1 MANKPKT
8 GNEIRQSYIDF
19 FIGKKHH
26 FVRSSSLVPGGDATL
41 LFTNAG
47 MVQFKDVFLGT
58 DQRKYKRATNSQ
70 KCMRV
75 AGKHNDLEDVGQ
87 DDTHHTFFEM
97 MGNWSFGDYYKKEAI
112 SYAWELLTEI
122 WELPKDRL
130 YATVFKDELGQIPTD
145 EEAVE
150 YWAEQPGFSMD
161 RLFYLGRKEN
171 FWEMGDTGPC
181 GPCSEIHYDLRPEEG
196 PVTDKAV
203 LDTDRFTE
211 IWNLVF
217 IQYNRKGPDKL
228 DPLPRKHVDTGL
240 GLDRVVAILQNVSSN
255 YRTDLLLPL
264 VEAVQE
270 LTGDSDQE
278 RDQNF
283 TPYRVIADHA
293 RAAAFLIA
301 DGVVPG
307 NMGRNYIC
315 RMIIR
320 RGYRFGGHVGLHSPF
335 LGRIAELAVDL
346 YQDAYPEL
354 KQNRKIILNTITR
367 EEEQFQQTLE
377 NATLHLEDLLN
388 ELKVGETLPG
398 EVAANLYTT
407 FGMPL
412 EITRDIAKERGLAVD
427 QEGFRKAMELHRVNS
442 GAGHAM
448 GDIGGEE
455 VEFYRELLNNLQKD
469 NKLDSGGVLYNPY
482 EELTVQGPI
491 LALIKNGKAVETAKE
506 KDQVQIILAKTP
518 FYMES
523 GGQVSDTGTI
533 EGDNW
538 SIVVQDI
545 YQPAAGMIVHKG
557 IVQHGNPKSGDQA
570 TAKVDQK
577 RRQDIIRNH
586 TATHLLHAALDKIVG
601 EHARQAGS
609 LVAPDH
615 LRFDFTHN
623 QALTDEQILAVEE
636 EVNRRIL
643 EDHPL
648 DIKQKPLQ
656 EAIDEGARALFG
668 EKYSDVVR
676 TIKMGD
682 FSYELC
688 GGTHCSRSSEVG
700 LFLITSEGSTAA
712 GIRRIEAVTGSAAY
726 QLVQNRFKE
735 MKTAAKLLSTGPD
748 QLASQVSSLLDLQKK
763 AEKSRDKLLRKLAVI
778 ELKTALENLEQ
789 VDGINLLTRILE
801 ESDLDTMRM
810 IADRFRQEVSKQGIV
825 VLGTVIDGSPR
836 LIAAVTEDLIKE
848 GIKAGD
854 LIKHVAQQVG
864 GGGGGRPNLAEAGG
878 KDPEKLPAA
887 LDSVAGW
894 IKGKK
899 NS

>member
-1 MANKPKT
+1 MGKKPST

-19 FIGKKHH
+19 FISKKHN

-58 DQRKYKRATNSQ
+58 DLRDYQRATNSQ

-112 SYAWELLTEI
+112 SYAWELLTEV
-122 WELPKDRL
+122 WELPKERL
-130 YATVFKDELGQIPTD
+130 YATVFKDELGKIPTD
-145 EEAVE
+145 DEAVE
-150 YWAEQPGFSMD
+150 YWEKQPGFSMD
-161 RLFYLGRKEN
+161 RLFYLGRKDN

-181 GPCSEIHYDLRPEEG
+181 GPCSEVHYDLRPEEG
-196 PVTDKAV
+196 PVTDEAV

-217 IQYNRKGPDKL
+217 IQYNRKGPEIL
-228 DPLPRKHVDTGL
+228 DPLPNKHVDTGL
-240 GLDRVVAILQNVSSN
+240 GLDRVVAIIQNVDSN

-264 VEAVQE
+264 LEAVQE
-270 LTGDSDQE
+270 LTGDSDEE

-320 RGYRFGGHVGLHSPF
+320 RGYRFGGHIGLHSPF
-335 LGRIAELAVDL
+335 LGQIAALAVDL
-346 YQDAYPEL
+346 YQEAYPEL
-354 KQNRKIILNTITR
+354 KQNRKIILDTIAR

-377 NATLHLEDLLN
+377 NATLHLEDLIQDYKSGDILS
-388 ELKVGETLPG
+388 GSDT
-398 EVAANLYTT
+398 ADLYTT
-407 FGMPL
+407 FGLPL
-412 EITRDIAKERGLAVD
+412 EITRDIVKERGIGVD
-427 QEGFRKAMELHRVNS
+427 EEGFQKAMEQHRINS

-448 GDIGGEE
+448 GDLGGEE
-455 VEFYRELLNNLQKD
+455 VELYRELLSSLQKD
-469 NKLDSGGVLYNPY
+469 KKLDSGGVDYNPY
-482 EELTVQGPI
+482 EELIVQGSI
-491 LALIKNGKAVETAKE
+491 LALIKDDKEVTSVKE
-506 KDQVQIILAKTP
+506 KDQVQVILPKTP

-523 GGQVSDTGTI
+523 GGQVADTGII
-533 EGDNW
+533 EGDSW
-538 SIVVQDI
+538 SIAVEDI

-557 IVQHGNPKSGDQA
+557 VVLKGNPKTGDQA
-570 TAKVDQK
+570 AAEVDQK
-577 RRQDIIRNH
+577 RRKDILRNH
-586 TATHLLHAALDKIVG
+586 TATHLLHAALDKIIG

-623 QALTDEQILAVEE
+623 QGLTDEQILAVEE
-636 EVNRRIL
+636 EVNRRVL
-643 EDHPL
+643 EDHSL
-648 DIKQKPLQ
+648 DIKHKSLQ

-668 EKYSDVVR
+668 EKYGDEVR

-712 GIRRIEAVTGSAAY
+712 GIRRIEAVTGSEAY
-726 QLVQNRFKE
+726 KLVQTRFQE
-735 MKTAAKLLSTGPD
+735 MKTAAKSLATGPD
-748 QLASQVSSLLDLQKK
+748 QLASQVNSLIDLQKK
-763 AEKSRDKLLRKLAVI
+763 AEKSREKLLRKLAVI

-789 VDGINLLTRILE
+789 VDGINLLSRVLE

-810 IADRFRQEVSKQGIV
+810 IADRFRQEVPEKGIV

-836 LIAAVTEDLIKE
+836 MIAAVTEDLIKK

-854 LIKHVAQQVG
+854 LIKYVAQQVG

-878 KDPEKLPAA
+878 KDPDKLPDA
-887 LDSVAGW
+887 LNSVAGW
-894 IKGKK
+894 IKDQK
-899 NS
+899 

>member
-1 MANKPKT
+1 MNKNPKT

-19 FIGKKHH
+19 FTAKGHK

-58 DQRKYKRATNSQ
+58 DLREYNRATNSQ

-112 SYAWELLTEI
+112 VYAWELLTDV
-122 WELPKDRL
+122 WQLPAERL

-145 EEAVE
+145 EEAVKN
-150 YWAEQPGFSMD
+150 WSEQPGFSTD

-181 GPCSEIHYDLRPEEG
+181 GPCSEIHYDFRPEEG

-203 LDTDRFTE
+203 LNTDRFTE

-217 IQYNRKGPDKL
+217 IQYNRKGPDQL
-228 DPLPRKHVDTGL
+228 DPLPNRHVDTGL
-240 GLDRVVAILQNVSSN
+240 GLDRVVAILQGKNSN
-255 YRTDLLLPL
+255 YRTDLFFPL
-264 VEAVQE
+264 IEAVQG
-270 LTGDSDQE
+270 LTGHSDQE
-278 RDQNF
+278 RDDQF

-307 NMGRNYIC
+307 NMGRNYVC
-315 RMIIR
+315 RMVIR
-320 RGYRFGGHVGLHSPF
+320 RGYRFGGHLGLFSPF
-335 LGRIAELAVDL
+335 LGKIADVVIGL
-346 YQDAYPEL
+346 YQEAYPEL
-354 KQNRKIILNTITR
+354 KKNRKIILDTITR

-377 NATLHLEDLLN
+377 NATLLLEDLLG
-388 ELKVGETLPG
+388 ELKPGGILPG
-398 EVAANLYTT
+398 EKAAHLYTT

-412 EITRDIAKERGLAVD
+412 EITRDIAKERGLGVEE
-427 QEGFRKAMELHRVNS
+427 EGFHRAMEQHRINS

-448 GDIGGEE
+448 GDLGGEE
-455 VEFYRELLNNLQKD
+455 VELYRDLLTTLQDKG
-469 NKLDSGGVLYNPY
+469 KLDNGGVAHNPY
-482 EELTVQGPI
+482 GDLTIQGEV
-491 LALIKNGKAVETAKE
+491 LALIKDGAVTQKV
-506 KDQVQIILAKTP
+506 KKGDPVQVVLQKTP

-533 EGDNW
+533 EGENW
-538 SIVVQDI
+538 NITVEDI

-557 IVQHGNPKSGDQA
+557 IVKQGSPAVGDTV
-570 TAKVDQK
+570 TAIVDQK

-586 TATHLLHAALDKIVG
+586 TGTHLLHAALDKIVG

-623 QALTDEQILAVEE
+623 QALTEEQILAVEE

-643 EDHPL
+643 EDHAL
-648 DIKQKPLQ
+648 NITQKALQ

-668 EKYSDVVR
+668 EKYGDTVR

-688 GGTHCSRSSEVG
+688 GGTHCDRSSEVG

-712 GIRRIEAVTGSAAY
+712 GIRRIEGVTGREAY
-726 QLVQNRFKE
+726 RLVQSRFKE
-735 MKTAAKLLSTGPD
+735 LKKAASYLSTGPD
-748 QLASQVSSLLDLQKK
+748 QVAEHVNAVLESQKK
-763 AEKSRDKLLRKLAVI
+763 AEKSRDKLLRKLAFI
-778 ELKTALENLEQ
+778 ELQGALENPQIIE
-789 VDGINLLTRILE
+789 GINLLTRILE
-801 ESDLDTMRM
+801 DSDLDTLRM
-810 IADRFRQEVSKQGIV
+810 IADRYRQLIPEKGVI
-825 VLGTVIDGSPR
+825 VLGTVIEKSPR
-836 LIAAVTEDLIKE
+836 IIAAVTEDLVKQ

-854 LIKHVAQQVG
+854 LIQFVAKQVG
-864 GGGGGRPNLAEAGG
+864 
-878 KDPEKLPAA
+878 
-887 LDSVAGW
+887 
-894 IKGKK
+894 
-899 NS
+899 